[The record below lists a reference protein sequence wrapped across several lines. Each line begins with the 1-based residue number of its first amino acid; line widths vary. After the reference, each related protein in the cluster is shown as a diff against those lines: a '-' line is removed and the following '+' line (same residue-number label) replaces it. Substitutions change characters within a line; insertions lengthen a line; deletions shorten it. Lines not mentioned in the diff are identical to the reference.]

1 MNKEAK
7 GTHDYIED
15 PRNLEVLVY
24 VNGNFVPRQDAK
36 ISVFDSGFL
45 LGDGVWEGI
54 RLHNGKLLFLEEHL
68 ERLFWGA
75 SKIDMDLGKT
85 LGQITD
91 ILYDTVIKNEMFT
104 GVHLR
109 LIVSRGIKSTP
120 YQDPS
125 FTITPPSI
133 VVIPEYKL
141 PSPDVQKTGLKLVS
155 VDTIRGSENIQD
167 HRINS
172 LSKFNCIQACIE
184 AKRKGGDEGL
194 MLDPHGYVS
203 TCNSTHFFMVK
214 SGAVWTST
222 GKYCLG
228 GITRQN
234 VLDLCK
240 THSIPVYE
248 KNFTLSEVY
257 EADEA
262 FVTGTFAGIIPI
274 YEIDDHDISLL
285 GENSLVQ
292 TLQNYYHELIEAESK
307 K

>member
-1 MNKEAK
+1 MDKEAQ

-54 RLHNGKLLFLEEHL
+54 RLYNGKLLFLEEHL

-85 LGQITD
+85 LGEITE
-91 ILYDTVIKNEMFT
+91 ILYDTILKNDMFT

-125 FTITPPSI
+125 FTISKPSI

-141 PSPDVQKTGLKLVS
+141 PSPKVQTSGLKLVS
-155 VDTIRGSENIQD
+155 VNTIRGSEQIQD

-203 TCNSTHFFMVK
+203 TCNSTHFFIVK

-228 GITRQN
+228 GITRKN
-234 VLDLCK
+234 VINMCK
-240 THSIPVYE
+240 SHSIPVYE

-274 YEIDDHDISLL
+274 YEIDDHDIEVL
-285 GENSLVQ
+285 GSNSLVSK
-292 TLQNYYHELIEAESK
+292 LQKYYNDLIELESK